1 MKSVIK
7 KIDFLSHKATLTFN
21 RKGETG
27 YKTFIGGLISIIC
40 LFFSFICSFYFL
52 YRMFSRKDASV
63 IHSTNI
69 NPYVNLTYSHKLP
82 FILRLTDT
90 NSLPFEDDERK
101 YYITAS
107 IWQGGT
113 NDTSLSANAEQK
125 SVSLNIGKCDINKHF
140 SEEYKKYFED
150 FKDLNT
156 YYCIE
161 PRNSSQTIYGIYG
174 NIYPFSY
181 YSFTARYCRNTTE
194 NNNFCQPAEEIQ
206 STFND
211 LGLFLD
217 VIFIDYTFNALKKKN
232 IKELFIRKDR
242 YELST
247 VLFKRIWLYLENIKY
262 IIDNGYIFS
271 NKDIEDFHS
280 YESVSSDFTIFER
293 KIVISTLTILNGMKT
308 SIYNKQ
314 YTKFQDYLAI
324 MGGLIKAI
332 TLFCTILNYF
342 NSQNSYYLKLI
353 KDFIIDNKNINIT
366 SKSKINVNQLNS
378 SIFNKSKNI
387 SSSLDIFDKKEIGL
401 TPIQKIN
408 NNNPIQLIKSSIS
421 TKFLPSIFIN
431 KESKKILLIYKEF
444 INNRLNIINILKKLE
459 MIQINSEVLK
469 KSIQEISNNNL
480 MKQGNSKIN
489 NYIYDAK

>member
-194 NNNFCQPAEEIQ
+194 NNNFCEPTEEIQ

-308 SIYNKQ
+308 SIYNKE

-324 MGGLIKAI
+324 MGGLMSSRIV
-332 TLFCTILNYF
+332 
-342 NSQNSYYLKLI
+342 QNK
-353 KDFIIDNKNINIT
+353 
-366 SKSKINVNQLNS
+366 
-378 SIFNKSKNI
+378 
-387 SSSLDIFDKKEIGL
+387 
-401 TPIQKIN
+401 
-408 NNNPIQLIKSSIS
+408 
-421 TKFLPSIFIN
+421 
-431 KESKKILLIYKEF
+431 
-444 INNRLNIINILKKLE
+444 
-459 MIQINSEVLK
+459 
-469 KSIQEISNNNL
+469 
-480 MKQGNSKIN
+480 
-489 NYIYDAK
+489 